1 MDTAMPRE
9 APGMAG
15 ADWLP
20 ISEAAR
26 ALGVSPSTLR
36 GWAAGGRVPHV
47 RTAGGHRR
55 FHRAVLAEWVAG
67 RPPAARSRAERSTHI
82 AVAPQAADALARGA
96 QGIDGAGDGDSRQWL
111 HEVARALASGQLGGA
126 LERAGAH
133 GRAHGARGA
142 SAMQAVADMVAIER
156 RVDALL
162 ASTDHRVPRSER
174 DHAVAV
180 IHRLEARLLDGW
192 ASTTPDGAPGT

>member
-1 MDTAMPRE
+1 
-9 APGMAG
+9 MAG

-26 ALGVSPSTLR
+26 ALGVSPGTLR
-36 GWAAGGRVPHV
+36 GWAAEGRVPHV

-55 FHRAVLAEWVAG
+55 FHRAALAEWVAG
-67 RPPAARSRAERSTHI
+67 RPPAPRSRAERTTHI
-82 AVAPQAADALARGA
+82 AVAPRAADTLARGA
-96 QGIDGAGDGDSRQWL
+96 KDIDGAGDARQWA
-111 HEVARALASGQLGGA
+111 HEVARALATGHLGGA

-133 GRAHGARGA
+133 GRALGARGA
-142 SAMQAVADMVAIER
+142 SATQAVAGMVAIER
-156 RVDALL
+156 RVDAVL
-162 ASTDHRVPRSER
+162 ACPDHAVPRSER

-192 ASTTPDGAPGT
+192 ASTTPDGAPGA

>member
-1 MDTAMPRE
+1 
-9 APGMAG
+9 MAG

-36 GWAAGGRVPHV
+36 GWAAEERVPHV

-67 RPPAARSRAERSTHI
+67 RPPAPRSRAEHSTHI
-82 AVAPQAADALARGA
+82 AVAPRAADALARGA
-96 QGIDGAGDGDSRQWL
+96 EDVDGGGAGDAPPWA
-111 HEVARALASGQLGGA
+111 HEVAGALASGHLGGA

-142 SAMQAVADMVAIER
+142 SAMQAAAGMVMIER

-162 ASTDHRVPRSER
+162 ARPDHAVPPSER

-192 ASTTPDGAPGT
+192 ASTTPDGAPGA

>member
-1 MDTAMPRE
+1 MT
-9 APGMAG
+9 G

-36 GWAAGGRVPHV
+36 GWAAEGRVPHV

-55 FHRAVLAEWVAG
+55 FHRAVLAEWLAS
-67 RPPAARSRAERSTHI
+67 RPPAPRSRTERSTHI
-82 AVAPQAADALARGA
+82 AVAPRAAAALARDA
-96 QGIDGAGDGDSRQWL
+96 DGIDGDDDARQWA
-111 HEVARALASGQLGGA
+111 HEVARALASGHLGGA
-126 LERAGAH
+126 LERAEAH

-142 SAMQAVADMVAIER
+142 SAMQAVAGMVAIER
-156 RVDALL
+156 RVDAVL
-162 ASTDHRVPRSER
+162 ARPEHAVPRSER

-192 ASTTPDGAPGT
+192 ASTTPDGAPGA

>member
-1 MDTAMPRE
+1 
-9 APGMAG
+9 MAG

-36 GWAAGGRVPHV
+36 GWAAEGRVPHV

-67 RPPAARSRAERSTHI
+67 RPPAPRSRAERSTHI
-82 AVAPQAADALARGA
+82 AVAPRAADTLTRGVEDI
-96 QGIDGAGDGDSRQWL
+96 GGAGDGDARQWA
-111 HEVARALASGQLGGA
+111 HEVARALASGHLGGA

-133 GRAHGARGA
+133 GRAQGARGA
-142 SAMQAVADMVAIER
+142 SAMQAVAGMVAIER

-162 ASTDHRVPRSER
+162 ARPDHAVPRSER

-192 ASTTPDGAPGT
+192 ASTTPNGAPGA

>member
-1 MDTAMPRE
+1 
-9 APGMAG
+9 MAG

-36 GWAAGGRVPHV
+36 GWAAEGRVPHV

-82 AVAPQAADALARGA
+82 AVAPRAADALARGA
-96 QGIDGAGDGDSRQWL
+96 GDIDGAGDADARRWAR
-111 HEVARALASGQLGGA
+111 EVAGALENGHLGEA
-126 LERAGAH
+126 LERAAAH

-142 SAMQAVADMVAIER
+142 SAMQALAGLVAMER
-156 RVDALL
+156 AVDSLL
-162 ASTDHRVPRSER
+162 AAAADAVPRSER
-174 DHAVAV
+174 DHAMAV

-192 ASTTPDGAPGT
+192 ASTTPDGAPGA